1 MQWDEAEDFN
11 QLPFQTGCKM
21 GALIYNQQNIEFN
34 KVFIDCLI
42 PIFLK
47 EEIETAVLEEGH

>member
-42 PIFLK
+42 PVFLK
-47 EEIETAVLEEGH
+47 EEIKTA